1 MAGSIVKSS
10 ALYAAG
16 TIARAASS
24 IIMLPI
30 YTRYLSP
37 EVYGTAE
44 LLNLILDLTILVLGA
59 RITTGMFKFYS
70 DATDQN
76 SKNTVLSTCL
86 WLGVSIN
93 VLAICVLWLIAPIV
107 ASLLNTPEMSQP
119 LQWFAFT
126 LAFGTVAEI
135 GMGYFRV
142 NDQAGKYLAFSLLK
156 LALQIGA
163 SLYFIV
169 HLELGLWGII
179 YSALF
184 SGCVQTLLLL
194 AFVIPKIGISYCHHL
209 AIKLIK
215 YSLPIIYGSI
225 AMYYMTF
232 GDRYFIQH
240 YNDLTEVGIYALGY
254 KFGFILTALVWS
266 PFMSYWGARQFDH
279 AKEPN
284 SAKTFS
290 DTFYTANYILWAAAT
305 GMIIFVAPAIH
316 LMADSAYY
324 KAIDIAPYIIL
335 AYLFQCWTEYH
346 RFGILK
352 SGNTKYLN
360 YYTWVTAAVISILYV
375 LLIPLWGGVG
385 AAIATAL
392 AMFLRFA
399 LVYKKSQYYFHFS
412 IDWLKIGL
420 LISLSF
426 AGFQTLKILHNG
438 SYIDFVYSVAI
449 YIVIIILSIAIK
461 FLPNSII
468 TIARTYLSTNKT
480 E

>member
-1 MAGSIVKSS
+1 MARSIVKSS
-10 ALYAAG
+10 SLYAAG
-16 TIARAASS
+16 TVARAASS

-37 EVYGTAE
+37 EIYGTAE
-44 LLNLILDLTILVLGA
+44 LLNLVLDLTILVLGA

-70 DATDQN
+70 DAKEQK

-86 WLGVSIN
+86 WLGLSVN
-93 VLAICVLWLIAPIV
+93 TLAIIVLWLIAPTLS
-107 ASLLNTPEMSQP
+107 SLLNSPEMSKP

-126 LAFGTVAEI
+126 LAFGTMAEI

-142 NDQAGKYLAFSLLK
+142 NDQAGRYLGFSLLK
-156 LALQIGA
+156 LTLQIGA

-179 YSALF
+179 YASLF
-184 SGCVQTLLLL
+184 SGGIQTLLLL
-194 AFVIPKIGISYCHHL
+194 AFVLPQIGIKYSPPL
-209 AIKLIK
+209 AMQLIK

-240 YNDLTEVGIYALGY
+240 YNGLAEVGIYALGY
-254 KFGFILTALVWS
+254 KFGFMLTALVWS

-284 SAKTFS
+284 SAATFS
-290 DTFYTANYILWAAAT
+290 DTFYTANYVLWAIAT
-305 GMIIFVAPAIH
+305 GMVIFLAPTIH

-346 RFGILK
+346 RFGILE

-360 YYTWVTAAVISILYV
+360 YYTWVAAIVISVLYV

-385 AAIATAL
+385 AAIATAIT
-392 AMFLRFA
+392 MFIRFL
-399 LVYKKSQYYFHFS
+399 LVYKKSQQYFVFS
-412 IDWLKIGL
+412 TNWLKVSLLIGL
-420 LISLSF
+420 SVASLQAAKIAHDGSTMDFAYSAITFTIIVLISFLLKLSPF
-426 AGFQTLKILHNG
+426 NLSALHKI
-438 SYIDFVYSVAI
+438 
-449 YIVIIILSIAIK
+449 K
-461 FLPNSII
+461 P
-468 TIARTYLSTNKT
+468 
-480 E
+480 

>member
-10 ALYAAG
+10 SLYAAG

-37 EVYGTAE
+37 EIYGTAE
-44 LLNLILDLTILVLGA
+44 LLNLVLDLTILVLGA

-70 DATDQN
+70 DAKAKK

-86 WLGVSIN
+86 WLGLSVN
-93 VLAICVLWLIAPIV
+93 ALAITVLWLIAPTLS
-107 ASLLNTPEMSQP
+107 SLLSSPEMSKP

-126 LAFGTVAEI
+126 LAFGTMAEI

-142 NDQAGKYLAFSLLK
+142 NDQAGRYLGFSLLK

-179 YSALF
+179 YASLF
-184 SGCVQTLLLL
+184 SGGIQTLLLL
-194 AFVIPKIGISYCHHL
+194 AFVLPKIGIKYSPPL
-209 AIKLIK
+209 AMQLIK

-240 YNDLTEVGIYALGY
+240 YNGLAEVGIYALGY
-254 KFGFILTALVWS
+254 KFGFMLTALVWS

-284 SAKTFS
+284 SSTTFS
-290 DTFYTANYILWAAAT
+290 DTFYTANYVLWAIAT
-305 GMIIFVAPAIH
+305 GMVIFLAPIIH

-324 KAIDIAPYIIL
+324 KAIDIAPFIIL

-346 RFGILK
+346 RFGILE

-360 YYTWVTAAVISILYV
+360 YYTWVAAIVISVLYV

-385 AAIATAL
+385 AAIATATT
-392 AMFLRFA
+392 MFIRFL
-399 LVYKKSQYYFHFS
+399 LVYKKSQQYFTFS
-412 IDWLKIGL
+412 TNWLKVSLLIGL
-420 LISLSF
+420 SVAGLQAAKIAHDGSIMDF
-426 AGFQTLKILHNG
+426 A
-438 SYIDFVYSVAI
+438 YSVAI
-449 YIVIIILSIAIK
+449 YCAIIMLSAAVRC
-461 FLPNSII
+461 LPSSIS
-468 TIARTYLSTNKT
+468 TIIRSYLMPNKAV
-480 E
+480 